1 MRELLTFGQLQFR
14 NPVWRPSSQGGEIVV
29 EHGQRHAV
37 LIVSLTISFPRESDF
52 SRSFRRYRLK
62 DKPAGLNSFGI
73 HEYSNV
79 PVLFRSWCFLR
90 SGYAIVWIQREA
102 ENGIE
107 S

>member
-14 NPVWRPSSQGGEIVV
+14 NPVWRLSSQGGEIVV

-62 DKPAGLNSFGI
+62 DKPAGLN
-73 HEYSNV
+73 
-79 PVLFRSWCFLR
+79 
-90 SGYAIVWIQREA
+90 
-102 ENGIE
+102 
-107 S
+107 

>member
-52 SRSFRRYRLK
+52 SRSFRDIGRLK
-62 DKPAGLNSFGI
+62 DKPTGLNSFGI

-79 PVLFRSWCFLR
+79 PVLLSV
-90 SGYAIVWIQREA
+90 S
-102 ENGIE
+102 
-107 S
+107 

>member
-14 NPVWRPSSQGGEIVV
+14 NPVWRPSSQGREIVV

-37 LIVSLTISFPRESDF
+37 LIVSLTISFRANQIFHDRF
-52 SRSFRRYRLK
+52 GDIGRLK

-79 PVLFRSWCFLR
+79 PVLLSV
-90 SGYAIVWIQREA
+90 S
-102 ENGIE
+102 
-107 S
+107 